1 MTRTTIA
8 EYAILRGISSR
19 AVRKAIR
26 NGHYMPGVFEVVRVG
41 NRYYLQVD
49 KEKVKYGKS
58 RLPKQD
64 GRSSG

>member
-1 MTRTTIA
+1 MTRTTTA

-26 NGHYMPGVFEVVRVG
+26 NGHYMPGVYEVVRVG

-49 KEKVKYGKS
+49 EKKIIYGKA
-58 RLPKQD
+58 RLPKQSTSD
-64 GRSSG
+64 C

>member
-1 MTRTTIA
+1 MTRITTA
-8 EYAILRGISSR
+8 TYAKLRGISSR

-26 NGHYMPGVFEVVRVG
+26 NGHYMPGVYEVVRVG

-49 KEKVKYGKS
+49 TKKIIYGKT

-64 GRSSG
+64 GKANG

>member
-1 MTRTTIA
+1 MTRITTA
-8 EYAILRGISSR
+8 TYAKLRGISSR

-26 NGHYMPGVFEVVRVG
+26 NGHYMPGVYEVVRVG

-64 GRSSG
+64 GKANG